1 MRRRDYDDDLDQ
13 PKRSSPYQDLHEQ
26 DEDGYDDYDDYEDDD
41 MMDEPR
47 ERKSTVRKKSSRS
60 ASTRMKLLSVVIVLL
75 VIVLIALV
83 IVKFALGSKKA
94 PITVPSPT
102 DTPQTEQTTSPSSIV
117 FAPISQATNAPTADT
132 AYTDEPDLGG
142 YGDDNAYNGDE
153 GFEVKATE
161 EPVVETPEPVIQNT
175 AAPVIATSAP
185 TAEPQP
191 TGTPLPIILTNTP
204 TPTPEPT
211 ATPTPS
217 PTPEPTATPTP
228 SPTPVADLATGT
240 VNRDANLRANAASN
254 AKVKKT
260 IKKGESVTIHET
272 KLDSTNKVWY
282 YLTVDDTN
290 DEGWM
295 RDYVVTTAD
304 GLTKPTAT
312 PKAEAASATPT
323 PAAAE
328 TESSAANE
336 EIIATGK
343 TNREANLR
351 KVMNGKVITQLKK
364 NKTVEIY
371 EILKDKKGNTWYRV
385 KPQGSSTE
393 GYVRDYVIT
402 LDGSVSGGTSGTSTG
417 TTAAEQPNLLDR
429 DVIGRALTNRAANV
443 REKPLSNATVVR
455 QLGNGTKLQI
465 LAKYAGVKEET
476 WYEVVTESG
485 KTYGF
490 VRDYVINVTKLDKNA
505 PTLTYEQ

>member
-26 DEDGYDDYDDYEDDD
+26 DEDGYGDYDDYEDDD

-102 DTPQTEQTTSPSSIV
+102 NTPQTEQTTSPSSIV

-132 AYTDEPDLGG
+132 AYTNEPDLGG
-142 YGDDNAYNGDE
+142 YGDDNAYDGDE
-153 GFEVKATE
+153 DFGDEATE

-175 AAPVIATSAP
+175 AAPVIVTSAP

-328 TESSAANE
+328 TESSVADE

-402 LDGSVSGGTSGTSTG
+402 LDGSVSGEASGTSTG

>member
-47 ERKSTVRKKSSRS
+47 GRKSTVRKKSSRS

-132 AYTDEPDLGG
+132 AYTNEPDLGG
-142 YGDDNAYNGDE
+142 YGDDNAYDGNE
-153 GFEVKATE
+153 GFEGEATE
-161 EPVVETPEPVIQNT
+161 EPVIETPEPVIQNT

-312 PKAEAASATPT
+312 PKAEAASTTPT
-323 PAAAE
+323 PTAAE

-402 LDGSVSGGTSGTSTG
+402 LDGSVSGETSGASTG

>member
-175 AAPVIATSAP
+175 VAPVIATSAP

-402 LDGSVSGGTSGTSTG
+402 LDGSVSGETSGTSTG

>member
-402 LDGSVSGGTSGTSTG
+402 LDGSVSGETSGTSTG
-417 TTAAEQPNLLDR
+417 TAAAEQPSLLDR

>member
-312 PKAEAASATPT
+312 PKAEAASTTPT

-402 LDGSVSGGTSGTSTG
+402 LDGSVSGEASGTSTG

>member
-41 MMDEPR
+41 MMDEPKG
-47 ERKSTVRKKSSRS
+47 RKSTVRKKSSRS

-132 AYTDEPDLGG
+132 VYTNEPDLGG

-153 GFEVKATE
+153 DFWDEATE
-161 EPVVETPEPVIQNT
+161 EPVAETPEPVIQNT

-228 SPTPVADLATGT
+228 SPTPMADLATGT

-260 IKKGESVTIHET
+260 VKKGESVTIHET

-312 PKAEAASATPT
+312 PKAETASATPT

-328 TESSAANE
+328 TESSVADE

-343 TNREANLR
+343 TNRAANLR

-402 LDGSVSGGTSGTSTG
+402 LDGSVSGEASGTSTG
-417 TTAAEQPNLLDR
+417 TTAAEQPSLLDR

>member
-161 EPVVETPEPVIQNT
+161 EPVVETPKPVIQNT

-312 PKAEAASATPT
+312 PKAEAASTTPT

-402 LDGSVSGGTSGTSTG
+402 LDGSVSGEASGTSTG

>member
-47 ERKSTVRKKSSRS
+47 GRKSTVRKKSSRS

-132 AYTDEPDLGG
+132 VYTNEPDLGG
-142 YGDDNAYNGDE
+142 YGDDNAYDGNE

-211 ATPTPS
+211 ATPTPT

>member
-47 ERKSTVRKKSSRS
+47 GRKSTVRKKSSRS

-211 ATPTPS
+211 ATPTP
-217 PTPEPTATPTP
+217 EPTATPTP

-282 YLTVDDTN
+282 YLTVNDTN

-402 LDGSVSGGTSGTSTG
+402 LDGSVSGETSGTSTG
-417 TTAAEQPNLLDR
+417 TTSAEQPNLLDR

>member
-47 ERKSTVRKKSSRS
+47 GKKSTVRKKSSRS

-132 AYTDEPDLGG
+132 AYTNEPNLGG
-142 YGDDNAYNGDE
+142 YEDDNAYNGDE

-328 TESSAANE
+328 TESSVADE

-402 LDGSVSGGTSGTSTG
+402 LDGSMSGETSGTSTG

>member
-175 AAPVIATSAP
+175 AALVIATSAP
-185 TAEPQP
+185 TAELQP

-312 PKAEAASATPT
+312 PKAETASATPT

-328 TESSAANE
+328 TESSVADE

-343 TNREANLR
+343 TNRAANLR

-402 LDGSVSGGTSGTSTG
+402 LDGSVSGEASGTSTG

>member
-47 ERKSTVRKKSSRS
+47 GRKSTVRKKSSRS

-117 FAPISQATNAPTADT
+117 FAPVSQATNAPTADT

-142 YGDDNAYNGDE
+142 YEDDNAYNGDE

-282 YLTVDDTN
+282 YLTVNDTN

-402 LDGSVSGGTSGTSTG
+402 LDGSVSGETSGTSTG
-417 TTAAEQPNLLDR
+417 TTSAEQPNLLDR

>member
-41 MMDEPR
+41 MMDEPKG
-47 ERKSTVRKKSSRS
+47 RKSTVRKKSSRS

-132 AYTDEPDLGG
+132 VYTNEPDLGG

-153 GFEVKATE
+153 DFWDEATE
-161 EPVVETPEPVIQNT
+161 EPVAETPEPVIQNT

-402 LDGSVSGGTSGTSTG
+402 LDGSVSGETSGTSTG

-443 REKPLSNATVVR
+443 REKPLSNAAVVR

>member
-47 ERKSTVRKKSSRS
+47 GRKSTVRKKSSRS

-117 FAPISQATNAPTADT
+117 FAPISQATNEPTADT
-132 AYTDEPDLGG
+132 VYTNEPDLGG

-336 EIIATGK
+336 EVIATGK

-402 LDGSVSGGTSGTSTG
+402 LDGSVSGETSGTSTG

>member
-161 EPVVETPEPVIQNT
+161 EPVVETPKPVIQNT

-402 LDGSVSGGTSGTSTG
+402 LDGSVSGETSGTSTG

>member
-132 AYTDEPDLGG
+132 AYTNEPDLGG

-161 EPVVETPEPVIQNT
+161 EPVVETPKPVIQNT

>member
-26 DEDGYDDYDDYEDDD
+26 DEDGYDNYDDYEDDD

-47 ERKSTVRKKSSRS
+47 GRKSTVRKKSSRS

-132 AYTDEPDLGG
+132 TYTNEPDLGG

-153 GFEVKATE
+153 DFGDEATE

-217 PTPEPTATPTP
+217 PTPEPTAKPTP

-260 IKKGESVTIHET
+260 VKKGESVTIHET

-402 LDGSVSGGTSGTSTG
+402 LDGSVSGETSGTSTG

>member
-41 MMDEPR
+41 MMDEPKG
-47 ERKSTVRKKSSRS
+47 RKSTVRKKSSRS

-102 DTPQTEQTTSPSSIV
+102 DTPQTEQTTSPSSVV

-132 AYTDEPDLGG
+132 VYTNEPDLGG

-312 PKAEAASATPT
+312 PKAEAASETPT

-402 LDGSVSGGTSGTSTG
+402 LDGSVSGETSGTSTG

>member
-41 MMDEPR
+41 MMDEPKG
-47 ERKSTVRKKSSRS
+47 RKSTVRKKSSRS

-132 AYTDEPDLGG
+132 VYTNEPDLGG

-153 GFEVKATE
+153 DFWDEATE
-161 EPVVETPEPVIQNT
+161 EPVAETPEPVIQNT

-402 LDGSVSGGTSGTSTG
+402 LDGSVSGETSGTSTG

-443 REKPLSNATVVR
+443 REKPLSNAAVVR

-490 VRDYVINVTKLDKNA
+490 VRYYVINVTKLDKNA

>member
-47 ERKSTVRKKSSRS
+47 GRKSTVRKKSSRS

-132 AYTDEPDLGG
+132 VYTNEPDLGG

-161 EPVVETPEPVIQNT
+161 EPVVETPKPVIQNT

-328 TESSAANE
+328 TESSTANE

-402 LDGSVSGGTSGTSTG
+402 LDGSVSGETSGTSTG

>member
-41 MMDEPR
+41 MMHEPSG
-47 ERKSTVRKKSSRS
+47 RKSTVRKKSSRS

-102 DTPQTEQTTSPSSIV
+102 DTPQAEQTTSPSSIV

-132 AYTDEPDLGG
+132 VYTDEPDLSG

-153 GFEVKATE
+153 GFGDEATE

-175 AAPVIATSAP
+175 VAPVIATSAP

-417 TTAAEQPNLLDR
+417 TTSAEQPNLLDR

-455 QLGNGTKLQI
+455 QLSNGTKLQI

>member
-295 RDYVVTTAD
+295 RDYVVTVAD

-402 LDGSVSGGTSGTSTG
+402 LDGSVSGETSGTSTG

>member
-161 EPVVETPEPVIQNT
+161 EPVVETPKPVIQNT

-312 PKAEAASATPT
+312 PKAETASATPT

-328 TESSAANE
+328 TESSVADE

-402 LDGSVSGGTSGTSTG
+402 LDGSVSGETSGTSTG

>member
-47 ERKSTVRKKSSRS
+47 GRKSTVRKKSSRS

-132 AYTDEPDLGG
+132 AYTNEPDLGG
-142 YGDDNAYNGDE
+142 YEDDNAYNGDE

-175 AAPVIATSAP
+175 AAPVIATSTP

>member
-1 MRRRDYDDDLDQ
+1 MRRRGYDDDLDQ
-13 PKRSSPYQDLHEQ
+13 PKRSSPYQDLQEQ
-26 DEDGYDDYDDYEDDD
+26 DDDYDDYDDYEDDD
-41 MMDEPR
+41 LTGEQGG
-47 ERKSTVRKKSSRS
+47 RKSTVRKSTS
-60 ASTRMKLLSVVIVLL
+60 ASVSTRVKLLSVVIALL
-75 VIVLIALV
+75 VIVLIVLV
-83 IVKFALGSKKA
+83 VVKFTMGSGSKTPA
-94 PITVPSPT
+94 TVPSPT
-102 DTPQTEQTTSPSSIV
+102 EIPQTEQTTSPSSIV
-117 FAPISQATNAPTADT
+117 FSPISQATNAPTADT

-142 YGDDNAYNGDE
+142 YEDDNAYNGDE
-153 GFEVKATE
+153 DFWDEATE
-161 EPVVETPEPVIQNT
+161 EPVIETPEPVIQNT

-295 RDYVVTTAD
+295 RDYVVTVAD

-312 PKAEAASATPT
+312 PKAETASATPT

-328 TESSAANE
+328 TESSVADE

-351 KVMNGKVITQLKK
+351 KVMNGKVITQLRK

-371 EILKDKKGNTWYRV
+371 EILKDKKGNAWYRV

-402 LDGSVSGGTSGTSTG
+402 LDGSVSGETSGTSTG

-443 REKPLSNATVVR
+443 REKPLSNAAVVR